1 MFEYDGIRI
10 LWIGHASFRIEDSKV
25 IYIDPYAEGDY
36 SKRADIVLVTHEHF
50 DHCDKEK
57 ISRISDE
64 NTKII
69 GPKEAIEK
77 LEGIPGEKV
86 VVRPG
91 DEIEI
96 EGIRIKAVP
105 SYNIGKP
112 FHPKGKGVGYVIE
125 MDGKKIYHAG
135 DTDAIP
141 EMREIEVDI
150 ALLPIGGTYTMDDI
164 EASEAVKNLI
174 KTKVVIPMHYNYLEG
189 LEKDPNRFKELVG
202 DSAEVVILEPG
213 K

>member
-1 MFEYDGIRI
+1 MG
-10 LWIGHASFRIEDSKV
+10 
-25 IYIDPYAEGDY
+25 
-36 SKRADIVLVTHEHF
+36 
-50 DHCDKEK
+50 
-57 ISRISDE
+57 
-64 NTKII
+64 
-69 GPKEAIEK
+69 
-77 LEGIPGEKV
+77 GIPGEKV